1 MTTAS
6 VVICCYTERRWDDIV
21 DAVKSL
27 TEQTVT
33 PHEVLLVVDHNE
45 DLRRRAESA
54 FDTVKVLANNRSRG
68 LSGAR
73 NTGVDHAAGE
83 VVAFLDDDARAD
95 PQWLQRML
103 EPYADLTVGA
113 VGGQAYPVWPDG
125 TAPRM
130 LPPELGWVVGCSFTG
145 QPTEPAEVRNVMGCA
160 MSFRRDLVRELGGF
174 AEWIGRIGTTPLGC
188 EETELCI
195 RLRQRYPGMK
205 VLLCPDAT
213 VRHRVTAD
221 RTTWRYLARRSWAEG
236 LSKAAIS
243 RLVGSQDALSTEQSY
258 LRVTI
263 PKALLRELGR
273 PAFGALLLAPLA
285 AGVGYLKGKMSKLTR
300 ENPVAAPGKPARTS
314 DAPPEPTE
322 WPSVSVVIATAGRVE
337 HAERCVRSVL
347 ATRYPDLEIVL
358 VDNHAGQAN
367 ANLARLAETDHRVRY
382 LREAVPG
389 ASRARNAGAKAAKG
403 EVLAFTDD
411 DAVVDERWLAEGVA
425 EIEAGGADCVTGLV
439 LPKSLDTRPQQWFE
453 AFGGFSKGFERRRF
467 GPDEPAPD
475 ALYPL
480 SPGIF
485 GSGNNM
491 LWRRESFQRLGGFD
505 ERLGPGRATKAG
517 EDLDLYLRL
526 ITTDGRLDYTPNAL
540 VWHEHRDSLPELRKQ
555 LRGYGTGLAAT
566 FLLHATRP
574 GGARQIVQRLRL
586 GLRLLFAADSSKNA
600 QRGSDFPRKLV
611 FDELYGMTLAPWR
624 LTAEAVKRWRR

>member
-1 MTTAS
+1 MITSS

-27 TEQTVT
+27 TEQTVA

-45 DLRRRAESA
+45 DLKRRAEGA
-54 FDTVKVLANNRSRG
+54 FDAVKVLANKRSRG

-73 NTGVDHAAGE
+73 NTGVDHAVGE

-103 EPYADLTVGA
+103 EPYADPAVAA
-113 VGGQAYPVWPDG
+113 VGGKAYPVWPDG
-125 TAPRM
+125 TAPSM

-160 MSFRRDLVRELGGF
+160 MSFRRDLVLELGGF

-195 RLRQRYPGMK
+195 RLRQRFPGRK
-205 VLLCPDAT
+205 VLLRPDAT

-243 RLVGSQDALSTEQSY
+243 QLVGAQDALSTEQSY
-258 LRVTI
+258 VRVTI
-263 PKALLRELGR
+263 PKALLREVGR
-273 PAFGALLLAPLA
+273 PAFGALLLTPFA

-300 ENPVAAPGKPARTS
+300 EIPVAAPAKPDRTE
-314 DAPPEPTE
+314 DAPPEPAQ
-322 WPSVSVVIATAGRVE
+322 WPSVSVVIATAGRVD

-347 ATRYPDLEIVL
+347 DTRYPDLEIVI
-358 VDNHAGQAN
+358 VDNHGQAN
-367 ANLARLAETDHRVRY
+367 RDLARLAEMDQRVRY

-389 ASRARNAGAKAAKG
+389 ASRARNAGAAAARG

-411 DAVVDERWLAEGVA
+411 DAVVDERWLAEAVA

-439 LPKSLDTRPQQWFE
+439 LPKSLDTQAQQWFE
-453 AFGGFSKGFERRRF
+453 AFGGFGKGFERRRF
-467 GPDEPAPD
+467 GPDEPVPD

-491 LWRRESFQRLGGFD
+491 VWRRDSFRRLGGFD

-526 ITTDGRLDYTPNAL
+526 ITADGRLDYTPNAL
-540 VWHEHRDSLPELRKQ
+540 VWHEHRETLPELRKQ

-566 FLLHATRP
+566 FLLHAMRP
-574 GGARQIVQRLRL
+574 GGGRQIAQRLRL

-600 QRGSDFPRKLV
+600 QRGPDFPRKLV

-624 LTAEAVKRWRR
+624 LTAELVKRWRR